1 MTGKHNSSTINLLIS
16 SINLFMKIS
25 RFNSQLETSVKKQVE
40 FLRVEEDKK
49 FWEMLNELVVL
60 GINAYKA
67 QRKAE

>member
-1 MTGKHNSSTINLLIS
+1 ME
-16 SINLFMKIS
+16 IS

-60 GINAYKA
+60 GINAYKQ
-67 QRKAE
+67 QRGAK